1 MVMWMQGLAM
11 GWIDP
16 VYCVAR
22 RLQSVYWVL
31 WPKSWPLDFS
41 LENQENEEILNEIFG
56 MGFEG

>member
-1 MVMWMQGLAM
+1 M